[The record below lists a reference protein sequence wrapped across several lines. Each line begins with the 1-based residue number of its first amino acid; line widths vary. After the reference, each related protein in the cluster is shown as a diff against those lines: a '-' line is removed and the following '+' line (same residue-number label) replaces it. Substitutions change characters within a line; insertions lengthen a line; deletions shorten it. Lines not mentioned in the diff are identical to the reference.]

1 MTCEWGGSGKEAVG
15 ALERATE
22 GTTWLL
28 APNDRLPLGGCFPL
42 GDTGAGKGVM
52 VEKKS
57 ASCCEDGMSDS
68 VTLLD
73 PVLTSLLELRLTV
86 FAVEFVGLVSSK
98 LVPRTKG
105 AEAGE
110 GVGVGEVA
118 NGDEEC
124 VLLKL
129 TFREFSVNW
138 IDCLLWLLVR
148 TVKVGGGVEGPGVG
162 GATGLGL
169 DSLLSDTDL
178 CLVESTVNDC
188 AC

>member
-1 MTCEWGGSGKEAVG
+1 MTFEWGGSGKEPVDVP
-15 ALERATE
+15 ERATE

-28 APNDRLPLGGCFPL
+28 APNNRLPLGGCFPL

-73 PVLTSLLELRLTV
+73 PVLASLLELRLTV
-86 FAVEFVGLVSSK
+86 FAEVVMEFDGLVSSK

-110 GVGVGEVA
+110 GVGVG
-118 NGDEEC
+118 
-124 VLLKL
+124 
-129 TFREFSVNW
+129 
-138 IDCLLWLLVR
+138 
-148 TVKVGGGVEGPGVG
+148 
-162 GATGLGL
+162 
-169 DSLLSDTDL
+169 
-178 CLVESTVNDC
+178 
-188 AC
+188 